1 MISNQILQNTIDG
14 IHVIARVDL
23 CVYDTEGKA
32 LATTFQETEEYEKA
46 VLAFNESPADNQEVA
61 GCQFF
66 KVSDD
71 NQTEY
76 IILAKGSSNDVY
88 MVGKMAASKFRACWL
103 HIRRDLTKITL

>member
-14 IHVIARVDL
+14 INAIARVDL
-23 CVYDTEGKA
+23 CIFDTEGKT
-32 LATTFQETEEYEKA
+32 LATTFSETEEYGNA

-76 IILAKGSSNDVY
+76 IILAKGGNNDVY
-88 MVGKMAASKFRACWL
+88 MVDWSIIQSERGTQKL
-103 HIRRDLTKITL
+103 